1 MERTPVILGL
11 TRQAKLWGLP
21 MPYMLAVAGVTVLP
35 FMWTSQHP
43 FLSLSFLALGPVWYG
58 LARIASAAN
67 PNGAQVLRVI
77 LQKTPPCLNR
87 TRRKGRRYV

>member
-21 MPYMLAVAGVTVLP
+21 MPYMLAVASLTVLP
-35 FMWTSQHP
+35 FMWTSQNLI
-43 FLSLSFLALGPVWYG
+43 LSMTFLALGPVWYG
-58 LARIASAAN
+58 LARIAAAAN

-77 LQKTPPCLNR
+77 LQKTPPALNR
-87 TRRKGRRYV
+87 SRRKGRRYV